1 MSITLGSLEAAP
13 ETSHLERRRQRLL
26 RLAERAY
33 EEGRDWSPY
42 VLRIRDV
49 TAQLELARRR
59 RSPKAREG
67 VVRVSEKAFLEQVR
81 ELARLRGWLCYHT
94 HDSRRSEPGFPD
106 LVLLKPP
113 LLLFVELKRDGA
125 KPSAPQEEWLGA
137 LAGVERVSVQV
148 WSPQDWDEVVATLH
162 G

>member
-1 MSITLGSLEAAP
+1 MSIALGSH
-13 ETSHLERRRQRLL
+13 SHLERRRERLL

-49 TAQLELARRR
+49 IAKHHVVTARLEQARHQ
-59 RSPKAREG
+59 RSRPK
-67 VVRVSEKAFLEQVR
+67 VSEKAFMQQVR
-81 ELARLRGWLCYHT
+81 DLARLRGWLCYHT

-113 LLLFVELKRDGA
+113 LLLFVELKRDGE
-125 KPSAPQEEWLGA
+125 APTKAQERWLGS
-137 LAGVERVSVQV
+137 LSGVARVSVQV